1 MSCSN
6 LTLYLFDML
15 LRFKIILE
23 ISAFT
28 TICFSFLSFF
38 FGFMLCTRESEKGSA
53 RMSLKVSFYLFLFSL
68 AAIVLIIFLPS
79 KEFLDHVITNGC

>member
-23 ISAFT
+23 VSAFT
-28 TICFSFLSFF
+28 TICFSFVSFF
-38 FGFMLCTRESEKGSA
+38 FGFMCAQEGETGSA
-53 RMSLKVSFYLFLFSL
+53 KMTFKVSFYLFLFSL
-68 AAIVLIIFLPS
+68 SAIVLIIFLPS
-79 KEFLDHVITNGC
+79 EEFLDHVITNGC